1 MVLRFLLLMLLWNDN
16 YGGLA
21 TQGCGLLLNNTLKSP
36 GYPIKYP
43 KNIHCVYDVPIPDG
57 MAMNVNF
64 EFFEVEYHPSCG
76 YDYLSISNDDAF
88 HKYCGNKTGQAVKIN
103 GDYANITFYSD
114 SSVTGRGFLLSFT
127 FVGCLSPLRNWILI
141 SPGYPNRYPKNMHC
155 VYKVPIPYGMAMFFY
170 FSFFEVQDGSSC
182 QYDYLTISSNR
193 EFHKYCGDKTG
204 QWVVIAGDAAVI
216 TFHSDSTVQKS
227 GFVVPFLQK
236 ALPVYPPN
244 IASPAAIVRTLPG
257 YRVKFQVNGTTPIY
271 IAIIR
276 NSTVLANTTN
286 TGIVSFSEEG
296 NYTCEAISQYG
307 TDVKNFSVI
316 LNDCG
321 PQCSYSW
328 LTGSGN
334 TISCTRVASA
344 LEFMNCLTMDTH
356 TINLSSSAITFLPDR
371 VFANQTNLL
380 ELRNLS
386 SNATSFLTGRV
397 FNANLES
404 LGKLDLSLNAITF
417 LPDRVFENL
426 TKLFVLNLS
435 SNAITFLPD
444 RVFANLKELM
454 SLNLSSNAITFL
466 PDRVFVNL
474 KELRRLRLSY
484 NAITFLPDRV
494 FANLAKLLA
503 LNLTSNAIAF
513 LPDGVFAN
521 LTQLRML
528 DLSTNAITS
537 LPDRVFANLKKLEL
551 LKLSSNAITFLPDGV
566 FANLTKLKYLY
577 LSSNAITS
585 LPDRVFA
592 SLENLEWLDLSSN
605 DITFLPDRVFANLTN
620 LKNLHLSSNNI
631 TSLPD
636 RVFASLEN
644 LINLYLSSNAITFLP
659 DRVFANLTDLVMLM
673 LDSNNITFLPDR
685 VFANLTNLI
694 LVYLPSNAI
703 TFLPDRVFAN
713 LTNLWMMSLASNA
726 ITFLPD
732 EVFADLTKL
741 NTLILS
747 SNDITF
753 LPDGVFASLT
763 RLENL

>member
-1 MVLRFLLLMLLWNDN
+1 MDCSFIMVLRFLLLMLLWNDN

-127 FVGCLSPLRNWILI
+127 FVACAIFEILQKHM
-141 SPGYPNRYPKNMHC
+141 NEQTHE
-155 VYKVPIPYGMAMFFY
+155 Y
-170 FSFFEVQDGSSC
+170 FSRLYYC
-182 QYDYLTISSNR
+182 YISSGIGLL
-193 EFHKYCGDKTG
+193 FISLD
-204 QWVVIAGDAAVI
+204 
-216 TFHSDSTVQKS
+216 
-227 GFVVPFLQK
+227 
-236 ALPVYPPN
+236 PPN

-592 SLENLEWLDLSSN
+592 SLENLEWL
-605 DITFLPDRVFANLTN
+605 
-620 LKNLHLSSNNI
+620 
-631 TSLPD
+631 
-636 RVFASLEN
+636 
-644 LINLYLSSNAITFLP
+644 
-659 DRVFANLTDLVMLM
+659 
-673 LDSNNITFLPDR
+673 
-685 VFANLTNLI
+685 
-694 LVYLPSNAI
+694 
-703 TFLPDRVFAN
+703 
-713 LTNLWMMSLASNA
+713 
-726 ITFLPD
+726 
-732 EVFADLTKL
+732 
-741 NTLILS
+741 
-747 SNDITF
+747 
-753 LPDGVFASLT
+753 
-763 RLENL
+763 